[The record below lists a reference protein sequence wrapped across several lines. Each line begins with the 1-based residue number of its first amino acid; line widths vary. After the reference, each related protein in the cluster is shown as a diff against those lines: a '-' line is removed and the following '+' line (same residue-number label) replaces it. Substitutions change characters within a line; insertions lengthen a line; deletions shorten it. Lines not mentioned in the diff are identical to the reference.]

1 MVAPII
7 WSQEILIVDDHPI
20 YRKGLIALL
29 DQMEPD
35 TALLQAND
43 AAQALALIAENDD
56 LDVVILDLVIPG
68 MDGCESPARAFLSEL
83 VFARLSK

>member
-1 MVAPII
+1 MK
-7 WSQEILIVDDHPI
+7 ILIVDDHPI

-35 TALLQAND
+35 TALLQVNDD

-56 LDVVILDLVIPG
+56 LDGAQRNGYIPLEIPRGGDVVISNPLEHD
-68 MDGCESPARAFLSEL
+68 ESLYAEHDASY
-83 VFARLSK
+83 

>member
-1 MVAPII
+1 MK
-7 WSQEILIVDDHPI
+7 ILIVDDHPI

-29 DQMEPD
+29 DQMDPD

-68 MDGCESPARAFLSEL
+68 CQSACKFDPS
-83 VFARLSK
+83 VVY

>member
-1 MVAPII
+1 M
-7 WSQEILIVDDHPI
+7 D
-20 YRKGLIALL
+20 
-29 DQMEPD
+29 PD

-68 MDGCESPARAFLSEL
+68 CQSACKFDPS
-83 VFARLSK
+83 VVY

>member
-1 MVAPII
+1 MK
-7 WSQEILIVDDHPI
+7 ILIVDDHPI

-35 TALLQAND
+35 TALLQAN

-56 LDVVILDLVIPG
+56 LDGAQRNRYTPLEIPRGGDVVIPNPFEHDEILYAEHDA
-68 MDGCESPARAFLSEL
+68 SY
-83 VFARLSK
+83 

>member
-1 MVAPII
+1 MK
-7 WSQEILIVDDHPI
+7 ILIVDDHPI

-35 TALLQAND
+35 TALLQVNDD

-56 LDVVILDLVIPG
+56 LDGAQRNGYIPLEIPCGG
-68 MDGCESPARAFLSEL
+68 ML
-83 VFARLSK
+83 

>member
-1 MVAPII
+1 MK
-7 WSQEILIVDDHPI
+7 ILIVDDHPI

-29 DQMEPD
+29 DQIEPD

-68 MDGCESPARAFLSEL
+68 MDGLRALPNLGKYGRSC
-83 VFARLSK
+83 R